1 MIQQVN
7 LSNNIKNKLRQF
19 DNAKT
24 KIDRKLVLDIAK
36 TLNIYFKPNALI
48 ELDKEMLNK
57 AGKNSSLKIIKINK
71 FIDTYS
77 DLNFLRRKILE
88 FSKNKLNKKVCIIK
102 DANILVQFNSEG
114 IKKTFSGRT
123 VENKLQS
130 AYKLEQIVEESIY
143 FCSSYNPNDA
153 SGIKYH
159 HFLAVAKVYNEESNV
174 FVRIV
179 IKEYTKDRNVLN
191 KFYYHQFEYINIK

>member
-77 DLNFLRRKILE
+77 DLNFLRSKILE
-88 FSKNKLNKKVCIIK
+88 FSKNKLK
-102 DANILVQFNSEG
+102 
-114 IKKTFSGRT
+114 
-123 VENKLQS
+123 
-130 AYKLEQIVEESIY
+130 
-143 FCSSYNPNDA
+143 
-153 SGIKYH
+153 
-159 HFLAVAKVYNEESNV
+159 
-174 FVRIV
+174 
-179 IKEYTKDRNVLN
+179 
-191 KFYYHQFEYINIK
+191 